1 MRATLRLILLS
12 VIIVFTVTIPSFW
25 DSSVQVVQ
33 AQGTNLLQ
41 SPQFTGGNWYTI
53 EGVDGQVPGGWVLWA
68 NGQKPASDYNQFLPY
83 TRSAP
88 GSWEMRG
95 GYVAWTGGGYQQVN
109 GVTPGVT
116 YRFTIYAFA
125 WTCNDIQYS
134 CTDENGRKSDRSF
147 NSRIKVGIDPTGG
160 TDPNSPNIVWSPLG
174 ESYDTFSAFTVDA
187 IATNTTITVFTY
199 NTVSEPPP
207 ALRQVFWDDASL
219 VALGEGEGNPGNA
232 GATGDNGSDV
242 VLNAPAQT
250 VHFVQPQAAQ
260 PDGSVVHTVV
270 EGDTVNSI
278 YVAYRYL
285 GITRESFYEL
295 NGWGDEPPSVIFV
308 GEQIRILPPGSVDPT
323 TGQLL
328 TNRTTT
334 NTSIGTGTGTGTSTT
349 TDTATGIGSGS
360 TDTGTT
366 APPSGEVPSGEEP
379 AMIEK
384 GG

>member
-1 MRATLRLILLS
+1 MRVALKLILVL
-12 VIIVFTVTIPSFW
+12 
-25 DSSVQVVQ
+25 VVMLAVVPVAVNDTAHVAQ
-33 AQGTNLLQ
+33 AQGNNLLQ
-41 SPQFTGGNWYTI
+41 SPQFTGGNWYTLDGI
-53 EGVDGQVPGGWVLWA
+53 DGQLPGGWSLWA

-109 GVTPGVT
+109 GVTPNVT

-125 WTCNDIQYS
+125 WTCNDIAFS
-134 CTDENGRKSDRSF
+134 CTDANGRTSDKSF

-160 TDPNSPNIVWSPLG
+160 TDPNSGNIVWSGLG

-207 ALRQVFWDDASL
+207 ALRQMFWDDASL
-219 VALGEGEGNPGNA
+219 VALGEGEGNPGNPGA
-232 GATGDNGSDV
+232 GGDSGNGDV
-242 VLNAPAQT
+242 VLNAPDQT
-250 VHFVQPQAAQ
+250 VPFVQAQSAQ

-270 EGDTVNSI
+270 EGDTINSI

-285 GITRESFYEL
+285 GITRESFYQL
-295 NGWGDEPPSVIFV
+295 NGWGEEPPGVIFV
-308 GEQIRILPPGSVDPT
+308 GEQIQILPPGSVDPT

-328 TNRTTT
+328 TNRPTSTPTT
-334 NTSIGTGTGTGTSTT
+334 NTGIGGTGSDT
-349 TDTATGIGSGS
+349 TDTGVSPS
-360 TDTGTT
+360 PTT
-366 APPSGEVPSGEEP
+366 PPSGEIPTGEEP
-379 AMIEK
+379 ATIEK